1 MTSVLGTKRS
11 TSASIGGREIVF
23 ETGQLAKQADGAVV
37 VQRGDSVVLATAQGR
52 LEGRDVDF
60 FPLTVDVEEKMYAAG
75 KIPGGFFKRE
85 GRATEKAILNA
96 RMIDRPIRPLW
107 PKGYKS
113 EVQVIATVI
122 SSDRIHAHDSLAI
135 NGASA
140 ALMLSS
146 LPFMGPVGAVRIGL
160 DESDNFIVEPTLP
173 QLLESRLD
181 LLVVGTRDAIAMV
194 EAGADE
200 IPEDI
205 LLTALELAHTEIRT
219 LCDAQEELQREVG
232 RPKHIDLDTVDEV
245 RGRASA
251 DIRARIEANGPDSLS
266 DLLESAEADLCP
278 PITMTSSEEDVI
290 RRQQVRSAL
299 ATVADEQRLEAV
311 EERVREQ
318 FESDIRALTD
328 AEQDSKELKH
338 AKRNVLRS
346 QITDGIDLPWVSRDN
361 GGPDAATQ
369 QLIKRAI
376 DAIYK
381 ALVRQKIAVDKRRP
395 DGRSAEEIRP
405 ISCDIAVTPRTH
417 GSALFT
423 RGQTQI
429 MTLLT
434 LGTAKEGQRIDD
446 LSLEEERRYI
456 HHYNFPPFSVG
467 ETGFMR
473 GPKRRDI
480 GHGALAQKA
489 LDPVI
494 PDAEDFPYTI
504 RLVSETLESNGSS
517 SMGSVCGSTLALL
530 DAGVNIRRPVAGIAM
545 GLIKEGDDYVI
556 LTDIQGAEDHLGD
569 MDFKVAGTRE
579 GITAL
584 QMDIKITGVT
594 REIMSD
600 ALEQAKRA
608 RNSILD
614 KMAETI
620 AEARAEL
627 PDHAPRIT
635 SVQIDPEQIGLIIG
649 KGGETIRSIEG
660 DYDVQVDIEEDGTV
674 LIYAVEGTNA
684 DNAADFIRGLTKEP
698 EAGDEFTGKVVRTTD
713 FGAFVELKKGLDGLL
728 HISNVGPGRIGHIE
742 DVMERGDMVDVTVL
756 EVDKDRGRIALKL
769 LNKHE
774 DGALVSPEALME
786 RAKAAGS
793 SSEGG
798 SDGGSSGGQ
807 RRDGGGG
814 GRQRRRRSGGPRD

>member
-1 MTSVLGTKRS
+1 MTSVLGVKRS
-11 TSASIGGREIVF
+11 ASASIGGSDVIF
-23 ETGQLAKQADGAVV
+23 ETGQIAKQADGAVV
-37 VQRGDSVVLATAQGR
+37 VRRGDTVVLATAQGR

-85 GRATEKAILNA
+85 GRAGEKAILNA

-107 PKGYKS
+107 PNGYKS
-113 EVQVIATVI
+113 EVHLIVTVI
-122 SSDRIHAHDSLAI
+122 STDRIHAHDTLAI

-140 ALMLSS
+140 ALMISS
-146 LPFMGPVGAVRIGL
+146 LPFQGPVGAVRIGL
-160 DESDNFIVEPTLP
+160 DDSDNFIIEPTLP

-205 LLTALELAHTEIRT
+205 LLTALELAHTEIRG
-219 LCDAQEELQREVG
+219 LCDAQEELRSQVG
-232 RPKHIDLDTVDEV
+232 RPKHIDLDTVEEV
-245 RGRASA
+245 RGRSAS
-251 DIRARIEANGPDSLS
+251 DIRDRIEADGPDGLD
-266 DLLESAEADLCP
+266 DLLHSAEADLCP
-278 PITMTSSEEDVI
+278 PITMTSTEEDVV
-290 RRQQVRSAL
+290 RRQQVRAAL

-311 EERVREQ
+311 EERVRAQ
-318 FESDIRALTD
+318 FESDVQALTD
-328 AEQDSKELKH
+328 AEQDSKELKQ

-346 QITDGIDLPWVSRDN
+346 QVIDRIDLPWVSRND
-361 GGPDAATQ
+361 GGSPDAATQ

-376 DAIYK
+376 DAVYK

-395 DGRSAEEIRP
+395 DGRGAEEIRA
-405 ISCDIAVTPRTH
+405 IECDVAVTPRTH

-429 MTLLT
+429 MSLLT
-434 LGTAKEGQRIDD
+434 LGTAKEAQRIDD

-480 GHGALAQKA
+480 GHGALAQRA

-504 RLVSETLESNGSS
+504 RVVSETLESNGSS

-569 MDFKVAGTRE
+569 MDFKVAGTSE

-600 ALEQAKRA
+600 ALEQARRA
-608 RNSILD
+608 RNSILET
-614 KMAETI
+614 MAQTL
-620 AEARAEL
+620 AEAREEL

-684 DNAADFIRGLTKEP
+684 DNAADFIRSLTKEP
-698 EAGDEFTGKVVRTTD
+698 EQGDEFTGKVVRTTD

-742 DVMERGDMVDVTVL
+742 DVMERGDMVDVIVL

-774 DGALVSPEALME
+774 DGGLVSPEALME
-786 RAKAAGS
+786 RVKAAGS
-793 SSEGG
+793 GERNGG
-798 SDGGSSGGQ
+798 SEQGGQ
-807 RRDGGGG
+807 RREGGGG
-814 GRQRRRRSGGPRD
+814 NRQRRRRSGGPRD

>member
-1 MTSVLGTKRS
+1 
-11 TSASIGGREIVF
+11 
-23 ETGQLAKQADGAVV
+23 
-37 VQRGDSVVLATAQGR
+37 
-52 LEGRDVDF
+52 
-60 FPLTVDVEEKMYAAG
+60 
-75 KIPGGFFKRE
+75 
-85 GRATEKAILNA
+85 
-96 RMIDRPIRPLW
+96 
-107 PKGYKS
+107 
-113 EVQVIATVI
+113 
-122 SSDRIHAHDSLAI
+122 
-135 NGASA
+135 
-140 ALMLSS
+140 
-146 LPFMGPVGAVRIGL
+146 
-160 DESDNFIVEPTLP
+160 
-173 QLLESRLD
+173 
-181 LLVVGTRDAIAMV
+181 
-194 EAGADE
+194 
-200 IPEDI
+200 
-205 LLTALELAHTEIRT
+205 
-219 LCDAQEELQREVG
+219 
-232 RPKHIDLDTVDEV
+232 
-245 RGRASA
+245 
-251 DIRARIEANGPDSLS
+251 
-266 DLLESAEADLCP
+266 
-278 PITMTSSEEDVI
+278 
-290 RRQQVRSAL
+290 
-299 ATVADEQRLEAV
+299 
-311 EERVREQ
+311 
-318 FESDIRALTD
+318 
-328 AEQDSKELKH
+328 
-338 AKRNVLRS
+338 
-346 QITDGIDLPWVSRDN
+346 
-361 GGPDAATQ
+361 
-369 QLIKRAI
+369 
-376 DAIYK
+376 
-381 ALVRQKIAVDKRRP
+381 
-395 DGRSAEEIRP
+395 
-405 ISCDIAVTPRTH
+405 
-417 GSALFT
+417 
-423 RGQTQI
+423 

-434 LGTAKEGQRIDD
+434 LGTAKETQRIDD

-480 GHGALAQKA
+480 GHGALAQRA
-489 LDPVI
+489 LEPVI

-517 SMGSVCGSTLALL
+517 SMASVCGSTLALL
-530 DAGVNIRRPVAGIAM
+530 DAGVDIRRPVAGIAM

-614 KMAETI
+614 TMAETI
-620 AEARAEL
+620 SEARSEL

-649 KGGETIRSIEG
+649 KGGETIRAIEG

-774 DGALVSPEALME
+774 DGGLVSPEALME

-793 SSEGG
+793 SERGN
-798 SDGGSSGGQ
+798 DGGSGGGP

>member
-11 TSASIGGREIVF
+11 ASASIGGRDIVF

-37 VQRGDSVVLATAQGR
+37 VQRGDTVVLATAQGR
-52 LEGRDVDF
+52 LDGRDVDF

-85 GRATEKAILNA
+85 GRANERAILNA

-113 EVQVIATVI
+113 EVHVIVTVI
-122 SSDRIHAHDSLAI
+122 STDRIHAHDTMAI

-140 ALMLSS
+140 ALTLSS

-160 DESDNFIVEPTLP
+160 DENDNFIVEPTLP
-173 QLLESRLD
+173 QLLVSRLD

-200 IPEDI
+200 VPEDI
-205 LLTALELAHTEIRT
+205 LLTALELAHTEIRS
-219 LCDAQEELQREVG
+219 LCDAQEELRREVG
-232 RPKHIDLDTVDEV
+232 RPKHIDLDTVDEI

-251 DIRARIEANGPDSLS
+251 DIRGRIEASGPDSLS

-278 PITMTSSEEDVI
+278 PITMTSSEEDVV

-346 QITDGIDLPWVSRDN
+346 QITSGVELPWVSGDN
-361 GGPDAATQ
+361 GGPDAMTQ
-369 QLIKRAI
+369 QLIKRSI

-395 DGRSAEEIRP
+395 DGRGAEEIRA
-405 ISCDIAVTPRTH
+405 IECDVAVTPRTH

-434 LGTAKEGQRIDD
+434 LGTAKETQRIDD

-517 SMGSVCGSTLALL
+517 SMASVCGSTLALL

-614 KMAETI
+614 TMAETI
-620 AEARAEL
+620 SEARAEL

-774 DGALVSPEALME
+774 DGGLVSPEALME

-793 SSEGG
+793 SSAGG
-798 SDGGSSGGQ
+798 NSDGSGGGQ
-807 RRDGGGG
+807 RPEGGG

>member
-11 TSASIGGREIVF
+11 ATASIGGRDVVF
-23 ETGQLAKQADGAVV
+23 ETGQLAKQADGAVL
-37 VQRGDSVVLATAQGR
+37 VQRGDTVVLATAQGR

-85 GRATEKAILNA
+85 GRANERAILNA

-107 PKGYKS
+107 PSGYKS
-113 EVQVIATVI
+113 EVHVIITVI
-122 SSDRIHAHDSLAI
+122 STDRIHAHDTLAI

-140 ALMLSS
+140 ALMISS
-146 LPFMGPVGAVRIGL
+146 LPFLGPIGAVRIGL

-200 IPEDI
+200 VPEDI
-205 LLTALELAHTEIRT
+205 LLTALELAHTEIRG

-232 RPKHIDLDTVDEV
+232 KPKHIDLDTVDEV
-245 RGRASA
+245 RGRTASN
-251 DIRARIEANGPDSLS
+251 IRERIESRGPEELD

-278 PITMTSSEEDVI
+278 PITMTSTEDDVV
-290 RRQQVRSAL
+290 RRQQVRAAL

-311 EERVREQ
+311 EERVRAQ

-328 AEQDSKELKH
+328 AEQDSKELKS
-338 AKRNVLRS
+338 AKRNVLRAQVS
-346 QITDGIDLPWVSRDN
+346 DRVDLPWVSRDN
-361 GGPDAATQ
+361 GGPDGTTQ
-369 QLIKRAI
+369 QMIKRAI
-376 DAIYK
+376 DGVYK
-381 ALVRQKIAVDKRRP
+381 GLVRQKIAVDKRRP
-395 DGRSAEEIRP
+395 DGRGAEEIRGVD
-405 ISCDIAVTPRTH
+405 CDVAVTPRTH

-429 MTLLT
+429 LTLLT

-489 LDPVI
+489 LEPVI

-530 DAGVNIRRPVAGIAM
+530 DAGVKIRRPVAGIAM

-594 REIMSD
+594 REIMSN

-614 KMAETI
+614 TMAQTL

-649 KGGETIRSIEG
+649 KGGETIRAIEG
-660 DYDVQVDIEEDGTV
+660 DHDVQVDIEEDGTV

-684 DNAADFIRGLTKEP
+684 DAAADFIRSLTREP

-774 DGALVSPEALME
+774 DGALVSPEALVE
-786 RAKAAGS
+786 RAKDASPRENGRGS
-793 SSEGG
+793 DDGGRREGG
-798 SDGGSSGGQ
+798 GGGGQ
-807 RRDGGGG
+807 RR
-814 GRQRRRRSGGPRD
+814 RRRRSGAPRD